1 MIRITYIDLGD
12 FKCVAHG
19 GTVLS
24 SWEPGKP
31 VSGSDIIGIYGP
43 NGSGKTAIVEAF
55 GIIQRLVTGGSLNK
69 HDAECIAIGSDYAT
83 ITLHGV
89 SCDEEGLALYSFIY
103 SISLWSKVKDG
114 FNASDDD
121 LHVAEEKL
129 AVKDYRAEKPRLKT
143 LFWRTA
149 TSDSERPLAP
159 GSHWNPLLAL
169 DERVKSGL
177 QRAQELAVKTR
188 TSLLFSQPMR
198 EVIKDMRKTASEQAD
213 ALSVSA
219 KTAVAEV
226 LEPLGQI
233 MRELAAFASDRL
245 VVVGPSRWTSGEGNI
260 LRIPKHAS
268 ESGDLVAGSSIVELD
283 YSQPISMTRGECV
296 LLKASIDSL
305 NPALGSL
312 VPGLSLG
319 IRELG
324 AAVASDGGGL
334 AVAELMS
341 LRGATAIPLRCES
354 EGTKHLVSL
363 LPLLVDVCNNRDTC
377 VIIDDLD
384 RSVFELLLGKVIRA
398 LHERGRGQLVFTAH
412 DLCPLEVLSS
422 RQLVFTTTNPHNRY
436 TRFRGDRENTNLR
449 NGYLRALAFGG
460 QPEELCDPPSA
471 DDIAAAFEG
480 AAGTMRS

>member
-55 GIIQRLVTGGSLNK
+55 GIVQRLVTGGSLNK
-69 HDAECIAIGSDYAT
+69 HDAECIAIDSDYAT

-89 SCDEEGLALYSFIY
+89 SCDEEGLTLYSFIY

-143 LFWRTA
+143 LFWRTT

-159 GSHWNPLLAL
+159 GSHWNPLLML

-177 QRAQELAVKTR
+177 QLAQELAVKTH
-188 TSLLFSQPMR
+188 TSLLFSLPMR
-198 EVIKDMRKTASEQAD
+198 EVMADMRKTASEQAD

-219 KTAVAEV
+219 KTAIAEV
-226 LEPLGQI
+226 LEPLDQI
-233 MRELAAFASDRL
+233 TQEIAAFASDRL
-245 VVVGPSRWTSGEGNI
+245 VIVGSSGWASGAGNR
-260 LRIPKHAS
+260 LRIPVLAGNS
-268 ESGDLVAGSSIVELD
+268 NSGGAEPAVIELD
-283 YSQPISMTRGECV
+283 PSQPTSIARGECE

-312 VPGLSLG
+312 IPGLSLG
-319 IRELG
+319 VRELG
-324 AAVASDGGGL
+324 AAVASDGGET
-334 AVAELMS
+334 VAIELMS

-354 EGTKHLVSL
+354 EGTKRLVSL
-363 LPLLVDVCNNRDTC
+363 LPLLVDVCNNRDAC
-377 VIIDDLD
+377 VIIDNLD
-384 RSVFELLLGKVIRA
+384 RSAFELLLGKVIRA

-471 DDIAAAFEG
+471 DDIAAAFED
-480 AAGTMRS
+480 AAGTMR